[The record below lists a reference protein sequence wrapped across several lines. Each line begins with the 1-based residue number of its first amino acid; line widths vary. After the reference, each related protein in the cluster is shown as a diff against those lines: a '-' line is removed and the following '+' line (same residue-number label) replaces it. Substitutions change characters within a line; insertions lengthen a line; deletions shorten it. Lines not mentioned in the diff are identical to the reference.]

1 MFFEKVEE
9 MGHLGESWIPSS
21 TALNIFSADATSHCA
36 GGPPSRSH
44 FLLALCGIYD
54 NPIYK
59 LTQKEK
65 TDTPTRKR
73 C

>member
-36 GGPPSRSH
+36 GGPLPGRTS
-44 FLLALCGIYD
+44 CWPCVVYMT
-54 NPIYK
+54 
-59 LTQKEK
+59 TQFIN
-65 TDTPTRKR
+65 
-73 C
+73 